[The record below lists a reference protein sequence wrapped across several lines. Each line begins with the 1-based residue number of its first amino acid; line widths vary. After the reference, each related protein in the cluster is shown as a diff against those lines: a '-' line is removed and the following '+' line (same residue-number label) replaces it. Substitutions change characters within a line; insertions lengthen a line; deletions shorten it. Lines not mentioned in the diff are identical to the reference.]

1 MANPP
6 PIRPR
11 VGVKSAAPFHE
22 QMVMAMRGEI
32 QEQGALL
39 GLFEEQQRAIINRNS
54 GKVLHLVT
62 VIQKQVDLA
71 QLARSR
77 REALMGQAL
86 KRARISPKTPLME
99 LIYQFPPVV
108 QPLLRALIEEVIRIA
123 ERVRIKGHQNQVLLA
138 RSIDL
143 IRELLEEVSPQPGGR
158 IYDEAG
164 SLKIKLSG
172 TGTAYIS

>member
-1 MANPP
+1 
-6 PIRPR
+6 
-11 VGVKSAAPFHE
+11 
-22 QMVMAMRGEI
+22 
-32 QEQGALL
+32 
-39 GLFEEQQRAIINRNS
+39 
-54 GKVLHLVT
+54 
-62 VIQKQVDLA
+62 
-71 QLARSR
+71 
-77 REALMGQAL
+77 
-86 KRARISPKTPLME
+86 ME
-99 LIYQFPPVV
+99 LVHQFPPVV
-108 QPLLRALIEEVIRIA
+108 QTLLRALIEEVIRIA